1 MAAVTDRLLLAD
13 GTAQVLAALRRSL
26 AGAGVTAPLP
36 EAPAEREQ
44 TLTMLRPEL
53 PVTEP
58 GAAAVVATSGST
70 GRPRGVVLTA
80 GALIASAE
88 ATHRRLGGPGR
99 WVLALPAHYVAGL
112 MVLVR
117 SLVADRPPLEV
128 DARLDGLA
136 GLTLDEGAPS
146 SLSLVPTQLTRALA
160 DPVRTVVLRRFAA
173 VLLGGAAA
181 DPGLLDR
188 AAAAGVTVVTT
199 YGMSETC
206 GGCVY
211 DGVPLD
217 GVEVTADGA
226 GRLVIGGPTV
236 FAGYRLD
243 PAATADALQG
253 GRLVT
258 RDRGDVVG
266 GRVVVRGRVDDVV
279 ISGGLN
285 VDLAAVERAVRAW
298 VGGEAAAVGVPHPE
312 WGTEVVAVVT
322 GPPDH
327 QGTPDAPPD
336 VGASWT
342 APGRFSLADLRT
354 ALAAELPAYALP
366 RRLVVRPDLPRTS
379 GGKIDRRQLIAALT
393 APPVDRPEDP
403 T

>member
-1 MAAVTDRLLLAD
+1 MTDRLELAD
-13 GTAQVLAALRRSL
+13 GTAEVLAALRRSL

-36 EAPAEREQ
+36 SAVTERTR
-44 TLTMLRPEL
+44 TLAMLRPEL
-53 PVTEP
+53 PVEEA

-70 GRPRGVVLTA
+70 GHPRGVVLTA
-80 GALIASAE
+80 DALVASAE

-99 WVLALPAHYVAGL
+99 WVLALPTHYVAGL

-117 SLVADRPPLEV
+117 SLVAERQVVEV
-128 DARLDGLA
+128 DARLDGLTDVA
-136 GLTLDEGAPS
+136 VDDEPTY
-146 SLSLVPTQLTRALA
+146 LSVVPTQLTRALA
-160 DPVRTVVLRRFAA
+160 DPARTAALRQFAA

-181 DPGLLDR
+181 DPAVLER
-188 AAAAGVTVVTT
+188 AAAAGITVVTT

-217 GVEVTADGA
+217 GVDVTLDDG
-226 GRLVIGGPTV
+226 GRLVIGGPTL

-243 PAATADALQG
+243 PVATADTLRD

-258 RDRGDVVG
+258 RDRGEITD
-266 GRVVVRGRVDDVV
+266 GRVTVLGRVDDVV

-285 VDLAAVERAVRAW
+285 VDLAAVDRAVRDWA
-298 VGGEAAAVGVPHPE
+298 GGEAAAVGVPHAE
-312 WGTEVVAVVT
+312 WGTEVVAVVAEEP
-322 GPPDH
+322 GL
-327 QGTPDAPPD
+327 AP
-336 VGASWT
+336 A
-342 APGRFSLADLRT
+342 AARGRFVLADLRS
-354 ALAAELPAYALP
+354 ALAHRLPAYALP
-366 RRLVVRPDLPRTS
+366 RRLVVRSTLPRTS
-379 GGKIDRRQLIAALT
+379 GGKIDRRQLIADLT